1 MMAAE
6 AVVAA
11 ATVMANG
18 GGLHHGATLLASSSP
33 PPPAGA
39 SLMSS
44 PPAGVSVSGSSLAGS
59 SLMGSALS
67 GSLLSG
73 HAFPGSP
80 LAGRPLSGSAFTPPT
95 NYVPTSSGASLPG
108 LSKCAAAP
116 SGSSVPGLPLAHPA
130 TSSRQPISPTS
141 AGIAPAAPPSSL
153 RGPPRPPAPGFSVP
167 RHGKQAAASNGWVS
181 PPGPAPPHHHHPPPA
196 ASAAAAADANA
207 NPVTSQLSFF
217 KKSPYQIETFLGS
230 VRPFLGRSCG
240 ICTPRSREMYFTSSI
255 PALGLRNVIFVNETH
270 TRHRGWLARRLSY
283 LLFVTERDAHKER
296 APKNVTDL
304 VLNHTRVRQAIS
316 ETSACSDP
324 KAEAQ
329 QRKKAQGVLKRMTAT
344 VSPVILRLAG
354 WVLLRLFNS
363 FFRSVLVHR
372 GQLEMVRQAAAERR
386 VPLVFLPVHK
396 SHVDY
401 LLLTFILFCH
411 DLQAPYIVSGD
422 NLNLPIVGRLIRN
435 LGGFFIKRRMDEEAG
450 RKDILYRSL
459 LHTYVEELVRQGQWL
474 EVFVEG
480 TRSRSGRAGTARAG
494 LLSVLVDAVNEGAVP
509 DALVVPVGI
518 AYDRALE
525 GNFNREQLGQPK
537 KSESLLGILGGA
549 LRMLWKNY
557 GYVRVDFAQPYSLK
571 EYMQTMNSMDIAA
584 SRPHKLLPSILNNSS
599 SGVRGSPFLTSPPRR
614 PDPDVNAVHR
624 ANVANLASHALYTAV
639 RCSAIMSTNIVA
651 CLLLYK
657 HRQGVSQA
665 HLVEDFSWLK
675 ELVLSRHYDIGFSGR
690 SEDAVAHALGLLSDG
705 VMRASEPGA
714 SASSAERDDADRDA
728 LPVRPLTHVP
738 AVFEMSYYAS
748 GLLPVFGPEAVV
760 ACAVNAAAQLR
771 LADVAMG
778 HAPSEVSMDHGALLL
793 KTTQLSSL
801 LLLELNLLPPCHTLE
816 QTCFET
822 VQKFIDRGKFTC
834 TEDDEDEV
842 AGKQTKR
849 CHRASGRMSPTLAP
863 WSDQGSD
870 SLGEEGAVC
879 GRQLKL
885 LVPSE
890 TLDWMI
896 FLQRILGPVIEAY
909 SSVAIFL
916 HGLTEPLPESEL
928 MKKAHRHLLDRTER
942 HVAGFDES
950 ATMSLARN
958 AVTTFKEIGVL
969 AEVQEE
975 SRTLLNVAEG
985 VRAGAG
991 MQRLAEFV
999 LQFTP

>member
-6 AVVAA
+6 TVVAA
-11 ATVMANG
+11 ATVMTNG
-18 GGLHHGATLLASSSP
+18 GGLHHGPTLLASSSPP

-44 PPAGVSVSGSSLAGS
+44 PPTGVSVSGSSLAGS

-73 HAFPGSP
+73 HAFPGP
-80 LAGRPLSGSAFTPPT
+80 PIAGHSLSGSALTPPSK
-95 NYVPTSSGASLPG
+95 YVPTSSGASLPG
-108 LSKCAAAP
+108 LSKCATALSGSSAVP
-116 SGSSVPGLPLAHPA
+116 SGSH
-130 TSSRQPISPTS
+130 QPIGPKS
-141 AGIAPAAPPSSL
+141 AGVAAAAPPSSL

-167 RHGKQAAASNGWVS
+167 RHGKQASNGWVS
-181 PPGPAPPHHHHPPPA
+181 PPGLAAPPHPPAHPSAHPPGA
-196 ASAAAAADANA
+196 APPAADANA

-217 KKSPYQIETFLGS
+217 KKSPYHIETFLGS

-255 PALGLRNVIFVNETH
+255 PELGLRNVIFVNETH

-296 APKNVTDL
+296 APKNVTEL

-372 GQLEMVRQAAAERR
+372 GQLEMVRQAAAEGR

-450 RKDILYRSL
+450 RKDLLYRSL

-480 TRSRSGRAGTARAG
+480 TRSRSGRAGTARSG

-509 DALVVPVGI
+509 DALIVPVGI

-571 EYMQTMNSMDIAA
+571 EYMQTINSIDIAA

-599 SGVRGSPFLTSPPRR
+599 SGVRGSPFSTSPPRR
-614 PDPDVNAVHR
+614 PAPDVNAVHR

-665 HLVEDFSWLK
+665 CLVEDFSWLK

-690 SEDAVAHALGLLSDG
+690 SEDAVTHALGLLSDG
-705 VMRASEPGA
+705 VTRASEPGA
-714 SASSAERDDADRDA
+714 GGAERDDADRAA

-760 ACAVNAAAQLR
+760 ACAMNAAAQLR

-778 HAPSEVSMDHGALLL
+778 HTPSEVSVDHGALLL
-793 KTTQLSSL
+793 KTTQLASL
-801 LLLELNLLPPCHTLE
+801 LLLELNLLPPCHSVE

-842 AGKQTKR
+842 AGKQPKR
-849 CHRASGRMSPTLAP
+849 CHRASGGMSPTLAP
-863 WSDQGSD
+863 WSSDQGSD
-870 SLGEEGAVC
+870 GNGEEGSVC

-969 AEVQEE
+969 TEVQEE